1 MRLEK
6 FQAGSAYPI
15 AYGWSLTA
23 RQEIDEYLDALLD
36 ARHSS
41 RVHEAMRY
49 AVLSTGKRI
58 RPLLTL
64 AVADF
69 LGDRPAGLMHVA
81 CAIEMIHAASLVL
94 DDLPCMDNDALRRNR
109 PATHAMFGEDC
120 AILAAVSLL
129 MKSQYMLATHP
140 ALPQDVRLKTIQLL
154 CETIGADGLSLGQ
167 YIDLASKTAAP
178 GPAAVADVHH
188 LKTGILFLAA
198 ARAACLLCD
207 ATPQQEQRVMA
218 FTTHV
223 GLAFQLK
230 DDLADIGVP
239 GLNLA
244 ASIGVPSAERQFRKH
259 RQAALDALEGSD
271 RPEVLGGFAAM
282 MFGMDS

>member
-1 MRLEK
+1 MRLDK
-6 FQAGSAYPI
+6 LQAGSAYP
-15 AYGWSLTA
+15 APHGWSLTA
-23 RQEIDEYLDALLD
+23 RQEIDEHLEAMLE
-36 ARHSS
+36 HGQSS

-49 AVLSTGKRI
+49 AVLGAGKRI

-69 LGDRPAGLMHVA
+69 LGGRPPGLMHAA

-94 DDLPCMDNDALRRNR
+94 DDLPCMDNDRLRRDR
-109 PATHAMFGEDC
+109 PATHAVFGDDC

-129 MKSQYMLATHP
+129 MRSHCMLASHP
-140 ALPQDVRLKTIQLL
+140 DVPADVRLRTIQLL

-167 YIDLASKTAAP
+167 YIDLASKSAP
-178 GPAAVADVHH
+178 ASPGAIAGIHH

-198 ARAACLLCD
+198 ARAACLLCG
-207 ATPQQEQRVMA
+207 ATPRQEQGIVA

-230 DDLADIGVP
+230 DDLADVDAP
-239 GLNLA
+239 GLNLV
-244 ASIGVPSAERQFRKH
+244 ASIGVHGARQQFH
-259 RQAALDALEGSD
+259 EHLQEAQAAIDGEDNA
-271 RPEVLGGFAAM
+271 EVLLGFAAM
-282 MFGMDS
+282 MCGTG

>member
-6 FQAGSAYPI
+6 LQAGSAYP
-15 AYGWSLTA
+15 APHGWSLSA
-23 RQEIDEYLDALLD
+23 RQQIDEHLDALLD
-36 ARHSS
+36 RAQSS

-69 LGDRPAGLMHVA
+69 LGARPAGLMHAA

-94 DDLPCMDNDALRRNR
+94 DDLPCMDNDRLRRNR
-109 PATHAMFGEDC
+109 PATHAVFGEDC

-129 MKSQYMLATHP
+129 MQSHCMLASHA
-140 ALPQDVRLKTIQLL
+140 ALPPDVRLKTIQLL
-154 CETIGADGLSLGQ
+154 CETIGAEGLSLGQ
-167 YIDLASKTAAP
+167 YIDLASKSAP
-178 GPAAVADVHH
+178 ASPNAIAGVHH

-198 ARAACLLCD
+198 ARAACLLCG
-207 ATPQQEQRVMA
+207 ATPRQEQQVIA
-218 FTTHV
+218 YTTHV
-223 GLAFQLK
+223 GLAYQLK
-230 DDLADIGVP
+230 DDLADVGTP

-244 ASIGVPSAERQFRKH
+244 SSIGVYDAERQFLEH
-259 RQAALDALEGSD
+259 MQAALAAIDDEPNA
-271 RPEVLGGFAAM
+271 EVLRGFAATV
-282 MFGMDS
+282 FSAA